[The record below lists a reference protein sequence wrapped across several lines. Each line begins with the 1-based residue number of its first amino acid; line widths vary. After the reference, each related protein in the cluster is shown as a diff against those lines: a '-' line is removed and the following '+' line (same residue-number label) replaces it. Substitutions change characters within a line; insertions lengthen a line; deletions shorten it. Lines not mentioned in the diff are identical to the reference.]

1 MISDL
6 KQKASEKTSLK
17 AVALLG
23 LLVIAMSILCIMV
36 VDYPVM
42 YFMAK
47 HQDGLVREIFYRLT
61 DAGHGTP
68 YFVSI
73 FFLLIVASGCKY
85 FNLHYLKPE
94 KLNKIILICF
104 FLLAA
109 LIVAGIATHVLKI
122 LFGRWRPDT
131 MIYTGL
137 SGFSWFNFAHDA
149 KSFPSG
155 HSQLIWTV
163 AVSLLLIYP
172 RLIIIYLVTAI
183 LVSFSRVM
191 LNQHFV
197 SDVVLGAYL
206 GSIVPILI
214 NSYVFAPRGLNIALI
229 KDNQKNKFG

>member
-61 DAGHGTP
+61 DAGHGTL
-68 YFVSI
+68 YFVTI

-85 FNLHYLKPE
+85 FDLHYLEPE

-109 LIVAGIATHVLKI
+109 LIIAGIATHVLKI
-122 LFGRWRPDT
+122 FFGRWRPDT
-131 MIYTGL
+131 MIYTGV
-137 SGFSWFNFAHDA
+137 SGFSWFNLAHDA

-163 AVSLLLIYP
+163 AVCLLLIYP
-172 RLIIIYLVTAI
+172 RLIIFYLATAI

-214 NSYVFAPRGLNIALI
+214 NSYVFIPRGLNISLI
-229 KDNQKNKFG
+229 KDQHINKLG